1 MNLWR
6 CCARVRNI
14 RHFLFPICMHLH
26 VPPRRGTAREK
37 GFTLIELMI
46 VVTVAAILATVAM
59 PAYTRMVNK
68 SRAKDAAADLAALG
82 LNLENRFQLQ
92 LSYPVIA
99 AGTAVGADANSTFA
113 GWAATQSN
121 HFNYA
126 LTSSATAYT
135 LTATGKGGLL
145 GCTVT
150 LKGGTS
156 NDRTATSACGF
167 TTW

>member
-1 MNLWR
+1 
-6 CCARVRNI
+6 
-14 RHFLFPICMHLH
+14 MHCH
-26 VPPRRGTAREK
+26 VPPRREAAREK

-99 AGTAVGADANSTFA
+99 AGTAVGADANSSFT
-113 GWAATQSN
+113 GWASTQSN
-121 HFNYA
+121 YFNYA
-126 LTSSATAYT
+126 LTSSATSYT
-135 LTATGKGGLL
+135 LTATGKGGLA

-150 LKGGTS
+150 LSGGTS
-156 NDRTATSACGF
+156 NERNATPACGF

>member
-1 MNLWR
+1 MQF
-6 CCARVRNI
+6 C
-14 RHFLFPICMHLH
+14 
-26 VPPRRGTAREK
+26 VPPRRGATREQ

-59 PAYTRMVNK
+59 PAYTRMINK

-92 LSYPVIA
+92 LSYPVNA
-99 AGTAVGADANSTFA
+99 AGTVVGSSAGSTFT
-113 GWAATQSN
+113 GWAATQLN
-121 HFNYA
+121 YFNYTLA
-126 LTSSATAYT
+126 SDASSYT
-135 LTATGKGGLL
+135 LAAIGKGGLT

-150 LKGGTS
+150 FKS
-156 NDRTATSACGF
+156 ATNERIATPACGF